1 MHKDRN
7 RSIFMMLP
15 SAPCSLLI
23 IGPSCSLPVLLLAPC
38 SSLLLP
44 PAPSCSLLLPAPVC
58 FLLGDRLLSLTQSNL
73 AQRGAPMEYFFIDA
87 TNTCLIVC
95 SSFVGRQV
103 TETNVRAAGM
113 LCSSSAIAML
123 CSSGAGRH
131 TANTI
136 RPQTIRAF
144 I

>member
-44 PAPSCSLLLPAPVC
+44 PAPPAAVC

-73 AQRGAPMEYFFIDA
+73 AQRGAPMEYFFTDA

-95 SSFVGRQV
+95 SSFVGRQMI
-103 TETNVRAAGM
+103 ETNVRAAGM

-136 RPQTIRAF
+136 RPQTLRAF